1 MSLTAEWFAPMGVV
15 LIVATAILMGMR
27 SAMTAVRIKNNN
39 DARRRK

>member
-1 MSLTAEWFAPMGVV
+1 MSSTAGWFTSMGVV
-15 LIVATAILMGMR
+15 LIVATTVLLGMR